1 MFDTIAMRNGALDY
15 SIYCEMSQ
23 EGIIAKK
30 KEISKEIKNNPKE
43 DTIHAQPVQ
52 PTHQRL
58 KTTIS

>member
-30 KEISKEIKNNPKE
+30 KEISKEIKNNPKK
-43 DTIHAQPVQ
+43 DTTHA
-52 PTHQRL
+52 
-58 KTTIS
+58 